1 MKPVHVIDLDALA
14 RQREIAA
21 DADETPE
28 DTQRIDEALADHAA
42 AAVRRKLRRPELIR
56 DELRHYAS
64 RLLQL
69 ADIAERLSAFR
80 DQDSR
85 KKVALE
91 VEIGVNDLGCE
102 LQELSVTY
110 DPRGDL

>member
-1 MKPVHVIDLDALA
+1 
-14 RQREIAA
+14 
-21 DADETPE
+21 
-28 DTQRIDEALADHAA
+28 
-42 AAVRRKLRRPELIR
+42 
-56 DELRHYAS
+56 
-64 RLLQL
+64 LQL